1 MKDQFEQNIKSL
13 VEEFSYD
20 YDPQAWEKLSKKLP
34 KPKGNL
40 SWSGIAFYGTIL
52 TISILGTVVWLI
64 FAVFFS
70 SDNTFMPSNDKPT
83 KQFSKQKNNTIAD
96 KNEKSDANT
105 SNTSQDHSNQI
116 KCVFG
121 NIVDT
126 DTLELVSGVE
136 FLNDTENN
144 TEIATIEQINKES
157 ATFSS
162 QNKQTEISQKISSPI
177 LEQNKPIEESSPA
190 LVIPKPCESLSVTLD
205 ADAISYVDGLPRIHI
220 KAETNATRMSWSSD
234 ERLSNAQYN
243 AADLLAFK
251 AKTYTINVE
260 GILDGCKESAR
271 IKITANEDYNLLAV
285 NAFNPQSRDER
296 NATFMPYALTIR
308 QTPFEMLII
317 DPDNGAIVYRTSD
330 YQQPWDGID
339 MRSGQMVPSQ
349 KAYIWKVVLEQ
360 PLPKENSTYT
370 GTIVRI

>member
-1 MKDQFEQNIKSL
+1 MKDQFEKNIKSL
-13 VEEFSYD
+13 VDEFSYD
-20 YDPQAWEKLSKKLP
+20 YDPKAWEQLSKKLP
-34 KPKGNL
+34 GSKGSS
-40 SWSGIAFYGTIL
+40 SWFQIGFFSTIL
-52 TISILGTVVWLI
+52 ILGLLGTATWLM
-64 FAVFFS
+64 FAIFFS
-70 SDNTFMPSNDKPT
+70 SDNTIMQSNDKPT

-105 SNTSQDHSNQI
+105 SSTSQNHSNQI

-126 DTLELVSGVE
+126 DSLELVSGVE

-177 LEQNKPIEESSPA
+177 LEQNKPNEESSPA
-190 LVIPKPCESLSVTLD
+190 LVIPKPCESLSVSLD
-205 ADAISYVDGLPRIHI
+205 ADAISYIDGLPRIHI
-220 KAETNATRMSWSSD
+220 KAETNATKINWSSSD
-234 ERLSNAQYN
+234 LLNQQN
-243 AADLLAFK
+243 NGADLLAFK

-260 GILDGCKESAR
+260 GILDGCKESTQ
-271 IKITANEDYNLLAV
+271 IKITANDDYNLLAV
-285 NAFNPQSRDER
+285 NAFNTNSRDER

-308 QTPFEMLII
+308 QIPFIMLII
-317 DPDNGAIVYRTSD
+317 DPDNGAVVYKTSD

-339 MRSGQMVPSQ
+339 IRSGQMVPAQ